1 MELWI
6 RSQDKEELVKVS
18 GTRIDYLRE
27 NEIIGYVEY
36 DGSITLGIY
45 ATKERALE
53 VLDEIQF
60 AILCSG
66 ATWEEAKGFK
76 EMIKSGR
83 CSINVKTGAVIYEMP
98 KE

>member
-6 RSQDKEELVKVS
+6 RSQYKTDLVKV
-18 GTRIDYLRE
+18 
-27 NEIIGYVEY
+27 NEIFVNEAGTIFCNKRVFACY
-36 DGSITLGIY
+36 S
-45 ATKERALE
+45 KKRALE
-53 VLDEIQF
+53 ILDEIQF

-66 ATWEEAKGFK
+66 DTWEEAINYK

-98 KE
+98 EDKD